1 VNENTVNLLEAS
13 IHQHCQGSSN
23 SHQLARSLRGWPMRP
38 CVRSRVIW
46 CDLKH
51 RLTAFGSIA
60 WPRARP
66 TSLLNPICLK
76 VAIPTLESSIGRGCR
91 IGSTRWPRLQ
101 NPKSMKLRLER

>member
-1 VNENTVNLLEAS
+1 MNENTVNLLEAS

-60 WPRARP
+60 WPRAAHK
-66 TSLLNPICLK
+66 SFKSDLLEGGYSDIGIIDWPWVPNRKHPLAA
-76 VAIPTLESSIGRGCR
+76 VAES
-91 IGSTRWPRLQ
+91 
-101 NPKSMKLRLER
+101 